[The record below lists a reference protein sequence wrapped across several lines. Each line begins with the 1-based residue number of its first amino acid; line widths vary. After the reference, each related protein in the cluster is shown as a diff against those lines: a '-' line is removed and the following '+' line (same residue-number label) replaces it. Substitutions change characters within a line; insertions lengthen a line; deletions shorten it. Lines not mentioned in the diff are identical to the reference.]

1 MRSTVF
7 SQLAGSLA
15 LAVLLL
21 SSACTPPVISSATL
35 RQVDQTITIDRLRQS
50 PGVFIRKN
58 VLLGGEIIETRNTAE
73 VTSIMVLALRLD
85 HRGRPLTG
93 NVSGGR
99 FIVRQP
105 TFLDPAIY
113 RPGRKI
119 TVAGTVVGEK
129 AMPLGEITYHY
140 PVIENRELYLW
151 PEEEYLRQEPDVH
164 FGVGIGVSF

>member
-7 SQLAGSLA
+7 TQLAGTLA

-21 SSACTPPVISSATL
+21 STACTPPVISPATL
-35 RQVDQTITIDRLRQS
+35 RQVDQTITIDRLRQR
-50 PGVFIRKN
+50 PGAFIGKN
-58 VLLGGEIIETRNTAE
+58 LLLGGEIIEIRNAADATD
-73 VTSIMVLALRLD
+73 VMVLALRLD
-85 HRGRPLTG
+85 RSKRPLTG
-93 NVSGGR
+93 TVSG
-99 FIVRQP
+99 

-129 AMPLGEITYHY
+129 SMPLGEITYRY

-151 PEEEYLRQEPDVH
+151 PEEEYLRQEPAVH
-164 FGVGIGVSF
+164 FGVGIGVGF

>member
-7 SQLAGSLA
+7 AQLAGTLA

-21 SSACTPPVISSATL
+21 STACTPPVISPATL
-35 RQVDQTITIDRLRQS
+35 RQVDQTITIDRLRQR
-50 PGVFIRKN
+50 PGAFIGKN
-58 VLLGGEIIETRNTAE
+58 VLLGGEIIEIRNAADATD
-73 VTSIMVLALRLD
+73 IMVLALRLE
-85 HRGRPLTG
+85 RGKRPLTG
-93 NVSGGR
+93 TVSGGR

-129 AMPLGEITYHY
+129 SMPLGEITYRY

-151 PEEEYLRQEPDVH
+151 PEEIYPRQEPVVH
-164 FGVGIGVSF
+164 FGVGIGVGF

>member
-15 LAVLLL
+15 LAALLL
-21 SSACTPPVISSATL
+21 APACTPPVISPATL
-35 RQVDQTITIDRLRQS
+35 QQADQTITIEQLGQR
-50 PGVFIRKN
+50 PGAFIRKN
-58 VLLGGEIIETRNTAE
+58 VLLGGEIIETRNATG
-73 VTSIMVLALRLD
+73 VTNIMVLAFRLD
-85 HRGRPLTG
+85 HSKRPLTG

-119 TVAGTVVGEK
+119 TVAGIVVGEK
-129 AMPLGEITYHY
+129 SLPLGEITYRY

-151 PEEEYLRQEPDVH
+151 PEEEYLRQEPAVH
-164 FGVGIGVSF
+164 FGVGIGIGL